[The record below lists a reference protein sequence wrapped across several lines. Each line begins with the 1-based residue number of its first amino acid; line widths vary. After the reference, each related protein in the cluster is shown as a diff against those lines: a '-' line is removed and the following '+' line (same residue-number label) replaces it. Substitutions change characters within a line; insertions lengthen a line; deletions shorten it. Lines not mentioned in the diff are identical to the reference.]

1 MEPAPNRR
9 RKIATV
15 VLTGCLAVAA
25 VAGLGQGLA
34 SCSSPKAAPETKP
47 RPLNAVE
54 AGKLAEF
61 RLHNHEDGRAAV
73 RGVVGSRDE
82 EIAFRGWVDW
92 RRPLVYLRT
101 AGRKGEPGLLLQ
113 AVPGVIAIRA
123 ETATP
128 AEGAAAPP
136 PARPPAGNWRVRPL
150 GLPMPDAPDPMD
162 ALIGLI
168 LTAAAT
174 EADNPDLLR
183 GLQTQWLRHDALDG
197 TAVEVLLG
205 PAVMPTAAPSPS
217 GSAAAS
223 PTELHYNQALEPVR
237 VPSSASPTRP
247 APTPTTKTTPTAK
260 ATASPSPRPDPNS
273 LLAHGGPVAYW
284 LDGGARL
291 RRLEVMLTDKF
302 RARVDFDR
310 SQRPELTAVEAF
322 GGAAV
327 NPRPVSAV
335 EAKALA
341 MMRQRTLAARGGRLT
356 VSLALPPAR
365 MISVTGWVDW
375 RAAVAYAKVND
386 LDDASRNLLVHAG
399 RSSVSLRT
407 AAKGRPT
414 PPLPAP
420 RGGWETRRWTA
431 VGLGVHVSELDILLH
446 EVLSM
451 AAPGRDS
458 ASDLAKRAHRLR
470 LDEVGG
476 RPVAVF
482 EIHSPGEQGTA
493 PGTALMR
500 YWVDPTGVVRRIEM
514 RTRLG
519 FAQLDLDLSKRPPTL
534 PGRV

>member
-15 VLTGCLAVAA
+15 VLTGCLALAG
-25 VAGLGQGLA
+25 VAGLSQGMA
-34 SCSSPKAAPETKP
+34 SCSSPKAEPEGKP
-47 RPLNAVE
+47 RSLNAVE

-61 RLHNHEDGRAAV
+61 RLHNHEDGRAAIS
-73 RGVVGSRDE
+73 GLVGSRDE
-82 EIAFRGWVDW
+82 EITFRGWVDW

-101 AGRKGEPGLLLQ
+101 AGRAGEPGLLLQ

-123 ETATP
+123 ETKAGGPAQPP
-128 AEGAAAPP
+128 AE
-136 PARPPAGNWRVRPL
+136 PPAGNWRVRPL

-168 LTAAAT
+168 LNAAAGK
-174 EADNPDLLR
+174 ADNPELLR
-183 GLQTQWLRHDALDG
+183 GLQTQWLRHDAFEG

-217 GSAAAS
+217 VKAG
-223 PTELHYNQALEPVR
+223 PTELHYGPTLEPVR
-237 VPSSASPTRP
+237 VEPSPSS
-247 APTPTTKTTPTAK
+247 TPSG
-260 ATASPSPRPDPNS
+260 TASPSPKPDPNS

-284 LDGGARL
+284 LDGTARL
-291 RRLEVMLTDKF
+291 RRLEVMLTDTF

-310 SQRPELTAVEAF
+310 TQRPDLTAVDAF

-327 NPRPVSAV
+327 NPRPVSTV

-356 VSLALPPAR
+356 VTLALPPAR
-365 MISVTGWVDW
+365 MISVVGWVDW
-375 RAAVAYAKVND
+375 RAGVAYAKVND
-386 LDDASRNLLVHAG
+386 LDDPSRNLLVHAG
-399 RSSVSLRT
+399 RTSVSLRA
-407 AAKGRPT
+407 AAKTPPT

-420 RGGWETRRWTA
+420 RGKWETRRWTE

-446 EVLSM
+446 EALSL
-451 AAPGRDS
+451 AAPGRDG
-458 ASDLAKRAHRLR
+458 AADMAKRAHRLR
-470 LDEVGG
+470 LDEIGG

-482 EIHSPGEQGTA
+482 EIHSPGEKGTA
-493 PGTALMR
+493 PGSALMR

-519 FAQLDLDLSKRPPTL
+519 FAQLDLDLSKRPPAL